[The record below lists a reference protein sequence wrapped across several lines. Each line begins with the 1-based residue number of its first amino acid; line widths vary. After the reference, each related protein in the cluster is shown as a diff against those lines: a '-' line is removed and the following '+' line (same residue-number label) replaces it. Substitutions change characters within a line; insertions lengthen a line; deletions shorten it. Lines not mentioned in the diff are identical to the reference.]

1 MRWWPQMSRQAALL
15 GLVHERPGVTRAA
28 IARELGMPSGYAAE
42 TVARLVTSGLLAERP
57 VTATGH
63 RGRPTASLHP
73 HPLGPLVAVAA
84 ITYKT
89 WRVDA
94 VQLGG
99 TSVASTERGHRRDER
114 RVLRAVTDE
123 LDALDRRFGGR
134 IQAVAIAVPGTVVG
148 TRLVQAPNFGW
159 HDVDLSALW
168 PRYDPDGP
176 VHALI
181 AGNDARFAAIAESRR
196 GAAVGAGTMLHLYM
210 DAGIGGA
217 IIHGGRAMIGADGM
231 AGEFGHMPFGD
242 PGLRCPCGA
251 YGCWNTSL
259 DGHALARAMREPLPD
274 DEVSYVRRILA
285 DARDG
290 RAPALAAVGGL
301 AASLGRGCAGLVN
314 ALDPHVVTVGG
325 LGRDMLE
332 VAGEQVAT
340 AYLKGMMA
348 FRVSPPPRLVPAHFA
363 AEAPLAGAAEEAFS
377 HVLADEGVQHWSSR
391 HPNCG

>member
-1 MRWWPQMSRQAALL
+1 MRWWPRMSRQAALL

-28 IARELGMPSGYAAE
+28 VARELGMPSGYAAE
-42 TVARLVTSGLLAERP
+42 TVARLVASSLLAERP

-73 HPLGPLVAVAA
+73 HPRGPLVAVAA
-84 ITYKT
+84 IAHET

-123 LDALDRRFGGR
+123 LDELDRRFGGR

-181 AGNDARFAAIAESRR
+181 AGNDATFAAVAESRR

-210 DAGIGGA
+210 DAGVGGA
-217 IIHGGRAMIGADGM
+217 IIQGGRAMLGADGM

-242 PGLRCPCGA
+242 PGLRCRCGA
-251 YGCWNTSL
+251 YGCWTMSL
-259 DGHALARAMREPLPD
+259 DGHALARAMREPPPD

-290 RAPALAAVGGL
+290 HPPALAAAGDL
-301 AASLGRGCAGLVN
+301 ATSLGRGCAGLVN
-314 ALDPHVVTVGG
+314 AIDPHVVTVGG
-325 LGRDMLE
+325 LGRDVLE
-332 VAGEQVAT
+332 VAGEQAAT
-340 AYLKGMMA
+340 AYLRGMMA

-363 AEAPLAGAAEEAFS
+363 TEAPLVGAAEEAFS
-377 HVLADEGVQHWSSR
+377 RVLDDEGVQHWSSR
-391 HPNCG
+391 HPSRD